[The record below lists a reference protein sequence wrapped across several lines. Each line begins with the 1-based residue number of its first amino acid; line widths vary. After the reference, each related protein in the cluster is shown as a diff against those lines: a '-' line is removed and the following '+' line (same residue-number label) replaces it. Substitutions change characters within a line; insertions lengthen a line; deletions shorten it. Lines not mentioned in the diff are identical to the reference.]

1 MTRNL
6 RGPARRGAATRGPV
20 ALVSAG
26 TLAALGL
33 GAALVAA
40 AVGGCARDDGAGEV
54 ATVERTR
61 APRLPFE
68 PGGRET
74 GPGRYEVAI
83 HGFSY
88 GYEPSEI
95 RVPAGAEITFRAI
108 STDAHHGLS
117 FLGTALNLSLTP
129 GVVTTRTHTFETP
142 GEYPFQCSEYCGGG
156 HTAMTGKLIVE

>member
-1 MTRNL
+1 
-6 RGPARRGAATRGPV
+6 V
-20 ALVSAG
+20 ALVNAG

-40 AVGGCARDDGAGEV
+40 AVGGCARDGDGAGEV

-68 PGGRET
+68 PGVRET

-129 GVVTTRTHTFETP
+129 GVVTTRTHTFEVP